1 MPSLPSEAEIAAA
14 HAEGVADLAAHGYT
28 RPDHRPAGFD
38 PACHLC
44 DTDRH
49 VCPGCGAG
57 VPHGTVACHTCSTPT
72 PLFFNPDGTFKSV
85 ELAAFHAIHVQG
97 GFTTPAREAR
107 RMLRDNAS
115 NGMALAW
122 LAERGLSLHGE
133 DEPPPD
139 LRHGQVMVL
148 DGGQATTSVAQ
159 PDVTPAEVATAQVLE
174 DLAAPP
180 AAVDLDQLA
189 DPAPLAWYTSIEG
202 WDAEIAALEDQI
214 VPLKEKRERASEII
228 QAAMGDAEEARI
240 KGRPVVTWKTS
251 KPAQRLDRK
260 ALEAAYGA
268 DVIAGFLVDN
278 KAARPFKILPRRGG
292 AR

>member
-1 MPSLPSEAEIAAA
+1 MTAEHAFDTPNYQATSAKLADNRTPQCDHAAGDVCFRCCEPPTSDLERAAGARIA
-14 HAEGVADLAAHGYT
+14 EQILEQ
-28 RPDHRPAGFD
+28 RPFAQ
-38 PACHLC
+38 
-44 DTDRH
+44 
-49 VCPGCGAG
+49 
-57 VPHGTVACHTCSTPT
+57 PT
-72 PLFFNPDGTFKSV
+72 P
-85 ELAAFHAIHVQG
+85 
-97 GFTTPAREAR
+97 
-107 RMLRDNAS
+107 
-115 NGMALAW
+115 
-122 LAERGLSLHGE
+122 
-133 DEPPPD
+133 
-139 LRHGQVMVL
+139 
-148 DGGQATTSVAQ
+148 
-159 PDVTPAEVATAQVLE
+159 VTPAEAATAQVLD
-174 DLAAPP
+174 DLPAPP

-189 DPAPLAWYTSIEG
+189 DPAPLAWYTAIED

>member
-1 MPSLPSEAEIAAA
+1 MTAEHAFDTPNYQATSAQLAKVPDRCPGYECLPGRTWTEA
-14 HAEGVADLAAHGYT
+14 HRDDPGDPGYPPGHFWYADGQQSYMAHGDGT
-28 RPDHRPAGFD
+28 GLDPD
-38 PACHLC
+38 PA
-44 DTDRH
+44 
-49 VCPGCGAG
+49 
-57 VPHGTVACHTCSTPT
+57 
-72 PLFFNPDGTFKSV
+72 
-85 ELAAFHAIHVQG
+85 
-97 GFTTPAREAR
+97 
-107 RMLRDNAS
+107 
-115 NGMALAW
+115 
-122 LAERGLSLHGE
+122 
-133 DEPPPD
+133 
-139 LRHGQVMVL
+139 
-148 DGGQATTSVAQ
+148 ATLQPFAQ
-159 PDVTPAEVATAQVLE
+159 PAPVTPAEAATAQVLE

-189 DPAPLAWYTSIEG
+189 DPAPLAWYTAIEG